1 MTIEHQYRFR
11 TRVKHKYLSFKRNV
25 FNNYQKITGLN
36 YKNNIDSYLKKHT
49 NSDLN
54 GMYEKLKVDKFEG
67 HSGELSEET
76 ALLEAYSK
84 TAKNIF
90 EIGFNAGHSSETFLK
105 ASSKSKVVSADLGY
119 WHYVKYGEYY
129 LNKMYPNRHTL
140 IKGDSIKSVISFAKS
155 NKTKFDLIFVDGNH
169 DYKYAFND
177 IVNCKNLA
185 DENSLLLVDDIER
198 KVNNQTGKNIGP
210 TKAWDELIKSSYIE
224 EVDYIRFSNSRGVAV
239 GRYIF

>member
-1 MTIEHQYRFR
+1 
-11 TRVKHKYLSFKRNV
+11 
-25 FNNYQKITGLN
+25 
-36 YKNNIDSYLKKHT
+36 
-49 NSDLN
+49 
-54 GMYEKLKVDKFEG
+54 
-67 HSGELSEET
+67 
-76 ALLEAYSK
+76 
-84 TAKNIF
+84 
-90 EIGFNAGHSSETFLK
+90 
-105 ASSKSKVVSADLGY
+105 
-119 WHYVKYGEYY
+119 
-129 LNKMYPNRHTL
+129 MYPNRHTL
-140 IKGDSIKSVISFAKS
+140 IKGDSIKSVISFAES